1 MATQGGH
8 GSIRLGTA
16 GRGKAVMVWCG
27 TAGRGKAV
35 KVRWVRHGRRG
46 KAVRV
51 RLGRSR
57 SGAGVGHRHG
67 KAVEVRRGT
76 LWFGKVWRSRCG
88 AVRRG
93 LFWRG
98 MARLGGHV

>member
-1 MATQGGH
+1 MVWY
-8 GSIRLGTA
+8 GTA
-16 GRGKAVMVWCG
+16 G
-27 TAGRGKAV
+27 
-35 KVRWVRHGRRG
+35 RG

-51 RLGRSR
+51 RLG
-57 SGAGVGHRHG
+57 G
-67 KAVEVRRGT
+67 KAAGSGHGRGSAEGEARRVEVRRGT

-98 MARLGGHV
+98 MARLGGQG